1 MGLRKFLSQAGQ
13 YCGIR
18 FFFFLFAHVYTAFD
32 FRFLILFF
40 SRISAAM
47 SFRSWCGSFPKPASS
62 QNTLLPGC
70 ETARSSGGERLL
82 P

>member
-32 FRFLILFF
+32 LSLLDSFRFQGL
-40 SRISAAM
+40 SRHE
-47 SFRSWCGSFPKPASS
+47 
-62 QNTLLPGC
+62 LPVC
-70 ETARSSGGERLL
+70 VRLVS
-82 P
+82 